1 MRVGSWHRN
10 GFVYWFV
17 HCAQGRSMEPNITR
31 SLGCRMQLET
41 KRSYENHAES
51 KRRIKR
57 KWEKG
62 GGSEKEENETENIK
76 ERGRK
81 WKARL
86 PWC

>member
-1 MRVGSWHRN
+1 
-10 GFVYWFV
+10 
-17 HCAQGRSMEPNITR
+17 
-31 SLGCRMQLET
+31 MQLET